1 MSRVTFD
8 RSGEMLVVIMN
19 VRLFLHEECAY
30 FSVSTKSLSV
40 FYLMFIFSGV
50 DREILWKVI
59 PGSSK
64 KWGGNLK
71 IEHMDIVTK
80 RRLIASL
87 HRLRNDV
94 ITISKLNRN
103 CWCNNCI
110 RNP

>member
-8 RSGEMLVVIMN
+8 RSGEMLVGIMN
-19 VRLFLHEECAY
+19 VRLFVHEECAY

-59 PGSSK
+59 PGGSK

-71 IEHMDIVTK
+71 IEHMDIAKNNLPELT
-80 RRLIASL
+80 
-87 HRLRNDV
+87 NDALS
-94 ITISKLNRN
+94 ITSRFKEIILVMSGIIS
-103 CWCNNCI
+103 
-110 RNP
+110 